1 MRSPREHLVGIAT
14 SPQGRE
20 FFSLRAEDELRMWL
34 YIELCILGVNVSRY
48 LEFLISLLRYPI
60 SALST
65 VQGIVGVDTYTGQHL
80 LASSVEELETLGNW
94 MRAERRAIALGCL
107 IGASSFDVSVNIMC
121 DDNCTNSRLQYNH
134 LCYKCPLGC
143 ESQDIPLHIRQLN
156 SKDKKI
162 VLNTNNIT
170 D

>member
-34 YIELCILGVNVSRY
+34 YVELCILGVNVSRY

-65 VQGIVGVDTYTGQHL
+65 VQGIVGVDTYTGEHL
-80 LASSVEELETLGNW
+80 FASSMQELETLGDC

-107 IGASSFDVSVNIMC
+107 IGASSFDVSFNATLCTMPFLDYNMALANVNSVGVAFSSTHVKSVV
-121 DDNCTNSRLQYNH
+121 NN
-134 LCYKCPLGC
+134 
-143 ESQDIPLHIRQLN
+143 EE
-156 SKDKKI
+156 KI
-162 VLNTNNIT
+162 VLSSSKIT
-170 D
+170 DYDRL

>member
-34 YIELCILGVNVSRY
+34 YVELCILGVNVSRY

-65 VQGIVGVDTYTGQHL
+65 VQGIVGVDTYTGQQL
-80 LASSVEELETLGNW
+80 FASSIEELETLANW

-107 IGASSFDVSVNIMC
+107 IGASSFDVSFAMLYIYMC
-121 DDNCTNSRLQYNH
+121 
-134 LCYKCPLGC
+134 LCVCVRMC
-143 ESQDIPLHIRQLN
+143 
-156 SKDKKI
+156 
-162 VLNTNNIT
+162 V
-170 D
+170 

>member
-20 FFSLRAEDELRMWL
+20 FFNLRAEDELRMWL
-34 YIELCILGVNVSRY
+34 YVELCILGVNVSRY

-65 VQGIVGVDTYTGQHL
+65 VQGIVGVDTYTGEHL
-80 LASSVEELETLGNW
+80 FASSTEELERLGDC

-107 IGASSFDVSVNIMC
+107 IGASSFDVSFSAMYNTSKKILRVSTFNFIYANSV
-121 DDNCTNSRLQYNH
+121 DSINKKEIVKNSNKTTDHSRL
-134 LCYKCPLGC
+134 
-143 ESQDIPLHIRQLN
+143 
-156 SKDKKI
+156 
-162 VLNTNNIT
+162 
-170 D
+170 